1 MFLGEDLS
9 EEMILIYL
17 SHQYTGNATSDISC
31 CNPLHPAQDYKEARK
46 ILYQRFGRSHV
57 TAQRVF
63 KLVRRKYMSDQE

>member
-17 SHQYTGNATSDISC
+17 SHQYTGDATSDIIC
-31 CNPLHPAQDYKEARK
+31 CNPLHPAQDYKEAWK
-46 ILYQRFGRSHV
+46 ILYQRFGRSHM

-63 KLVRRKYMSDQE
+63 ELVRKK